1 MSDKPTTPTVATPPG
16 GSSSSSEEVIV
27 YSHSSI
33 FYWWPVWA
41 VGYLMA
47 AVTFIDGSRGV
58 VVPKDST
65 YHENA
70 TITTGDVVQNR
81 AAVVLPEGEKLADGQ
96 LRGDDEHKRLGFNT
110 APPSKNL
117 GVLYTIIL
125 LVVVFVTNVPLRG
138 LWSGIAVLVVALIS
152 VLFAWL
158 GVWNSILSLFG
169 QVTIQMNLGFFL
181 FFSTVLFVIWA
192 AITFGFDRMAYWKFR
207 PGQVTYEFVF
217 GGGEKAYDTTGM
229 TVEKL
234 RDDIFRH
241 GLLGFGSGD
250 LVLHSPSAGRED
262 LVISNVLNI
271 GAKVE
276 RLQKLVA
283 QRPN

>member
-16 GSSSSSEEVIV
+16 GSSSPAEEVIV

-47 AVTFIDGSRGV
+47 AVTIIDGSRGV
-58 VVPKDST
+58 VVPDGSEFREKAEIKVGDSVET
-65 YHENA
+65 RPA
-70 TITTGDVVQNR
+70 I
-81 AAVVLPEGEKLADGQ
+81 VLPADKEFPAGQ
-96 LRGDDEHKRLGFNT
+96 LRGGDEHKRLGFNT

-138 LWSGIAVLVVALIS
+138 LWSGIAVLVVALVS
-152 VLFAWL
+152 VVFAWL

-181 FFSTVLFVIWA
+181 FFSTILFVIWA